1 MKRDLLII
9 MTKYTLILAPL
20 EVFAKR
26 TFLGQG
32 PETAALPDPEQWIP
46 ATFCRASILYIDLS
60 FKHQASSG
68 KLRRCCTYESKKKF
82 GKKEYGIYCKCSSGR
97 EATETR

>member
-1 MKRDLLII
+1 

-32 PETAALPDPEQWIP
+32 PETAALPDPEQWMLRHFV
-46 ATFCRASILYIDLS
+46 ARQCCILEARI
-60 FKHQASSG
+60 KHQASSG
-68 KLRRCCTYESKKKF
+68 KLRQSCTYTNEKIF
-82 GKKEYGIYCKCSSGR
+82 GKR
-97 EATETR
+97 